1 MKDCFNL
8 KYIDKSLLELISSI
22 GEISSICEGYVL
34 APSSE
39 NGEKIVKIM
48 ENSEKKMMK
57 VKKNI
62 VRMVNS
68 TEGEN
73 KELEPE
79 IESTDNGFLIDYE

>member
-22 GEISSICEGYVL
+22 GQISNICEDYVL
-34 APSSE
+34 SPTSE
-39 NGEKIVKIM
+39 NGEKIVKVM

-68 TEGEN
+68 IEGKN

-79 IESTDNGFLIDYE
+79 IESTDNGFILR